1 MGQVVEWGGI
11 ALGTWMNWFV
21 TIPCIVRCRG
31 GCTKVLQVSWRTGQ
45 ACEDLCWAITDAKEG
60 RASEEA
66 VPLGQ
71 GEGQWVLLLV

>member
-1 MGQVVEWGGI
+1 MDELVCHNTLRREV
-11 ALGTWMNWFV
+11 
-21 TIPCIVRCRG
+21 PG

-60 RASEEA
+60 RASEGA

>member
-21 TIPCIVRCRG
+21 TIPCVMRCRG
-31 GCTKVLQVSWRTGQ
+31 GCTKVLQVSWRMGQ
-45 ACEDLCWAITDAKEG
+45 ACEAITDAKEG
-60 RASEEA
+60 RASEGA